1 MLRILCFFLF
11 LNASLFAFSIDKK
24 VPYVELLSHSGIY
37 IDNNKSENINTVQ
50 DKKFKP
56 NNLER
61 LGFGYSPDFTIWIK
75 FTLTNNSAQTI
86 EKIIEYNNPLSSY
99 VNFYEGK
106 VLKKQDGLLAVDKER
121 KSLNPI
127 LKVNLKAYE
136 SKTFLIEASSI
147 ITTLIIKL
155 NLWNSDDFWD
165 KEIKNGLILALF
177 FGAMGIIILYNFI
190 IYMATKEL
198 SYLYYVLF
206 FLSIS
211 FHHFLYKGVGT
222 LYFSSEVMQLLISNA
237 SFIVAMPMVFLALFV
252 QHVLNLKQYPKL
264 NKSLNYLL
272 VIYFVAILLVML
284 SNQYQYRSLFF
295 IFMLLTLFYMAI
307 YAVVKKNKQAYLIIG
322 GLTFLTTSGL
332 FMYLSS
338 KGIYDVFKDYPYYIE
353 FSLVA
358 EITIFSLALASKIKM
373 LTQEKVK
380 AEQRKLLLK
389 DLNHRIQNNMQ
400 TISSF
405 LILQR
410 DEVEDNRTKE
420 ILTSLEHRILATSEL
435 YLLLEIKD
443 EMSLVDMNRY
453 LSSIVKNI
461 ETSFKREAIK
471 IELLSEV
478 SMHSEDVI
486 YCGLIVNEALTN
498 AFKHAFNH
506 SQKGEIKIELYD
518 TATKYYLSIQDNGSG
533 FDEKSKDSLGMSVID
548 TLATIQLEGILNIEK
563 VNGTKIEISWY
574 KNRDKLVQK

>member
-1 MLRILCFFLF
+1 MIKYFILIFFVLKS
-11 LNASLFAFSIDKK
+11 SLFALEIDSQTS
-24 VPYVELLSHSGIY
+24 YIELLSHSEIY
-37 IDNNKSENINTVQ
+37 IDNNKSENINTLQ

-56 NNLER
+56 NSLER
-61 LGFGYSPDFTIWIK
+61 LGFGYSPNFTVWIK

-86 EKIIEYNNPLSSY
+86 EKIVEYNNPLSSY

-106 VLKKQDGLLAVDKER
+106 VLKKQDGLLAVDKKR

-136 SKTFLIEASSI
+136 SKTFFIETSSI
-147 ITTLIIKL
+147 ITTLIVKL
-155 NLWNSDDFWD
+155 NLWNSDDLWD

-177 FGAMGIIILYNFI
+177 FGAMGIIIVYNFI

-198 SYLYYVLF
+198 SYFYYVLF

-222 LYFSSEVMQLLISNA
+222 LYFSSEVMQLLINNA

-264 NKSLNYLL
+264 NKTLNYLF
-272 VIYFVAILLVML
+272 VIYFVAILLVMI
-284 SNQYQYRSLFF
+284 SNQYQYRSLFLV
-295 IFMLLTLFYMAI
+295 FMLLTLFYMAI

-338 KGIYDVFKDYPYYIE
+338 KGIYDVFKDYPYYTE

-358 EITIFSLALASKIKM
+358 EITIFSLALASNIKM
-373 LTQEKVK
+373 LNQEKVK
-380 AEQRKLLLK
+380 AKERKLLLK

-410 DEVEDNRTKE
+410 DEIEDNKTKE
-420 ILTSLEHRILATSEL
+420 ILTSLEHRMLATSEL

-453 LSSIVKNI
+453 LSSIIKNI
-461 ETSFKREAIK
+461 ETSFKREGIK
-471 IELLSEV
+471 VKLVSEV
-478 SMHSEDVI
+478 NMNSEDVI
-486 YCGLIVNEALTN
+486 YCGLIVNEAVTN

-506 SQKGEIKIELYD
+506 SENGEIKIELYD
-518 TATKYYLSIQDNGSG
+518 TETKYYLGIEDNGAG
-533 FDEKSKDSLGMSVID
+533 FSEQSKDSLGMSIID
-548 TLATIQLEGILNIEK
+548 TLATIQLEGTLNIEK
-563 VNGTKIEISWY
+563 SNGTKIEINW
-574 KNRDKLVQK
+574 DKHER